1 MINQPDLN
9 LSQKPKLIPS
19 LLAGFE
25 AVANHIELIIL
36 PIALDLLLW
45 FGPHLRIKDI
55 VQPILA
61 NLTLPNELQ
70 SGEFAQIFSNTK
82 EIYFVLADR
91 FNIFSA
97 IRTLPVGIPSLIAN
111 ISPVTNPM
119 GSPIILE
126 ARNYSSAFLIWLV
139 VGLVGLIGSSYYYNS
154 INRVTSS
161 DKTQASPG
169 SIGWQTLQLL
179 YLTIICVLFII
190 IIIFPALMLVSF
202 LTLLSPI
209 LGQIALFAGGL
220 ILIWV
225 ITPMLYTPQVIFMQ
239 HQSIL
244 KALLS
249 SIRMVRFALPSSGL
263 FFIAVIIIA
272 QGLDL
277 LWQIPKENSW
287 FSLIGVAGHALVNT
301 SLTAAIFIY
310 YRDGMKWIQSIITKN
325 NLSPAT
331 ASELPKVK

>member
-1 MINQPDLN
+1 MENQPDLN

-55 VQPILA
+55 VHPILA

-97 IRTLPVGIPSLIAN
+97 IRTLPVGIPSLVAN
-111 ISPVTNPM
+111 ISPVTNPL
-119 GSPIILE
+119 GSPIVLE

-139 VGLVGLIGSSYYYNS
+139 VGLIGLIGSSYYYNS
-154 INRVTSS
+154 INQVTSS
-161 DKTQASPG
+161 DKAQVSPG

-202 LTLLSPI
+202 VTLLSPV

>member
-1 MINQPDLN
+1 MMNQPDLN
-9 LSQKPKLIPS
+9 LTLKPKLIPS

-36 PIALDLLLW
+36 PVILDLILW
-45 FGPHLRIKDI
+45 FGPHLRIKALL
-55 VQPILA
+55 QPL
-61 NLTLPNELQ
+61 LEGLKLPSELQ
-70 SGEFAQIFSNTK
+70 SGEFAQVFSSTK
-82 EIYFVLADR
+82 DIYYLLADR

-111 ISPVTNPM
+111 ISPVTNPL
-119 GSPIILE
+119 GSPIIME
-126 ARNYSSAFLIWLV
+126 TKNYSSAFMIWLV
-139 VGLVGLIGSSYYYNS
+139 VGIIGLIGSSYYYNS
-154 INRVTSS
+154 INRITSS
-161 DKTQASPG
+161 DNTKVTPG

-179 YLTIICVLFII
+179 YLTIICVIFIV
-190 IIIFPALMLVSF
+190 IIIFPTLMLVSF
-202 LTLLSPI
+202 LSLISPI

-239 HQSIL
+239 HQSVL

-287 FSLIGVAGHALVNT
+287 FALIGIAGHALVNT
-301 SLTAAIFIY
+301 SLIAAIFVY
-310 YRDGMKWIQSIITKN
+310 YRDGIKWIQSIITKN

-331 ASELPKVK
+331 ASELTKVN

>member
-9 LSQKPKLIPS
+9 LSLKPKLIPT

-25 AVANHIELIIL
+25 VVANHIELIIL
-36 PIALDLLLW
+36 PVILDLILW
-45 FGPHLRIKDI
+45 FGPHLRIK
-55 VQPILA
+55 VLLQPL
-61 NLTLPNELQ
+61 LEGLKLPSELQ
-70 SGEFAQIFSNTK
+70 SAEFAQIFSATK
-82 EIYFVLADR
+82 DIYYLLADR
-91 FNIFSA
+91 FNVFSA

-111 ISPVTNPM
+111 ISPVTNPL

-126 ARNYSSAFLIWLV
+126 ARNFSSAFMIWLV
-139 VGLVGLIGSSYYYNS
+139 VGLIGLIGSSYYYNS
-154 INRVTSS
+154 INRITSS
-161 DKTQASPG
+161 DKAQVTPG

-179 YLTIICVLFII
+179 YLTIICVIFIV
-190 IIIFPALMLVSF
+190 IIIFPTLMLVSF
-202 LTLLSPI
+202 LSLISPI

-225 ITPMLYTPQVIFMQ
+225 ITPMLYAPQVIFMQ
-239 HQSIL
+239 HQSVL

-287 FSLIGVAGHALVNT
+287 FSLIGIAGHALVNT
-301 SLTAAIFIY
+301 SLTAAIFVY
-310 YRDGMKWIQSIITKN
+310 YRDGIKWIQSIITKN

-331 ASELPKVK
+331 ASELPKVN

>member
-1 MINQPDLN
+1 MMNQPDLN
-9 LSQKPKLIPS
+9 LSLKPKLIPS

-36 PIALDLLLW
+36 PIILDLLLW
-45 FGPHLRIKDI
+45 FGPHLRIKEL
-55 VQPILA
+55 VQPFLVEL
-61 NLTLPNELQ
+61 NLPGGLN
-70 SGEFAQIFSNTK
+70 SGEFAQIFTATK
-82 EIYFVLADR
+82 DNYFILADR

-111 ISPVTNPM
+111 ISPITNPL

-126 ARNYSSAFLIWLV
+126 ARNYSSAFMIWLV
-139 VGLVGLIGSSYYYNS
+139 VGLIGLIGSSYYYNS
-154 INRVTSS
+154 INRITSS
-161 DKTQASPG
+161 DNTQASPG

-179 YLTIICVLFII
+179 YLTILCVLFII
-190 IIIFPALMLVSF
+190 IIVFPMFMLVSF
-202 LTLLSPI
+202 LSLLSPI
-209 LGQIALFAGGL
+209 LSQIALFAGGL

-225 ITPMLYTPQVIFMQ
+225 ITPMLYAPQVIFMQ
-239 HQSIL
+239 HQSVL

-263 FFIAVIIIA
+263 FFITVIIIA

-310 YRDGMKWIQSIITKN
+310 YRDGIKWIQSVITKN

-331 ASELPKVK
+331 ASELPKEN

>member
-36 PIALDLLLW
+36 PIILDLILW
-45 FGPHLRIKDI
+45 FGPHLRIK
-55 VQPILA
+55 VLLQPL
-61 NLTLPNELQ
+61 LEGLKLPSGLQ
-70 SGEFAQIFSNTK
+70 SSELAQIFSATK
-82 EIYFVLADR
+82 DISLLADR
-91 FNIFSA
+91 FNIFST
-97 IRTLPVGIPSLIAN
+97 IRTLPVGIPSLMAN
-111 ISPVTNPM
+111 ISPVTNPL
-119 GSPIILE
+119 GSPIVLE
-126 ARNYSSAFLIWLV
+126 ARNYSSGLMILLV
-139 VGLVGLIGSSYYYNS
+139 VGLIGLIGSSYYYNS
-154 INRVTSS
+154 INRITSS
-161 DKTQASPG
+161 DKAQVTPG

-179 YLTIICVLFII
+179 YLTIICVIFIVI
-190 IIIFPALMLVSF
+190 TIFPTVMLVSF
-202 LTLLSPI
+202 LNLISPI
-209 LGQIALFAGGL
+209 LGQMALFAGGM
-220 ILIWV
+220 ILIWI

-239 HQSIL
+239 HQSVL

-263 FFIAVIIIA
+263 FFITVIIIA

-287 FSLIGVAGHALVNT
+287 FSLIGIAGHALVNT
-301 SLTAAIFIY
+301 SLTAAIFVY
-310 YRDGMKWIQSIITKN
+310 YRDGIKWIQSIITKN

-331 ASELPKVK
+331 ASELPKVN

>member
-9 LSQKPKLIPS
+9 LSLKPKLIPS

-36 PIALDLLLW
+36 PIILDLILW
-45 FGPHLRIKDI
+45 FGPHLRIK
-55 VQPILA
+55 VLLQPL
-61 NLTLPNELQ
+61 LDGLKLPSELQ
-70 SGEFAQIFSNTK
+70 SGEFAQIFSATK
-82 EIYFVLADR
+82 DIYYLLADR

-111 ISPVTNPM
+111 ISPVTNPL
-119 GSPIILE
+119 GSPIIME
-126 ARNYSSAFLIWLV
+126 TKNYSSAFMIWLV
-139 VGLVGLIGSSYYYNS
+139 VGIIGLIGSSYYYNS
-154 INRVTSS
+154 INRIISS
-161 DKTQASPG
+161 DNTKVTPG

-179 YLTIICVLFII
+179 YLTIICVIFIV
-190 IIIFPALMLVSF
+190 IIIFPTLMLVSF
-202 LTLLSPI
+202 LSLISPI

-239 HQSIL
+239 HQSVL

-263 FFIAVIIIA
+263 LFIAVIIIA

-287 FSLIGVAGHALVNT
+287 FALIGIAGHALVNT
-301 SLTAAIFIY
+301 SLIAAIFVY
-310 YRDGMKWIQSIITKN
+310 YRDGIKWIQSIITKN

-331 ASELPKVK
+331 ASELPKVN

>member
-1 MINQPDLN
+1 MENQPDLN

-97 IRTLPVGIPSLIAN
+97 IRTLPVGIPSLVAN
-111 ISPVTNPM
+111 ISPVTNPL
-119 GSPIILE
+119 GSPIVLE

-139 VGLVGLIGSSYYYNS
+139 VGLIGLIGSSYYYNS
-154 INRVTSS
+154 INQVTSS
-161 DKTQASPG
+161 DKAQVSPG

-202 LTLLSPI
+202 VTLLSPV

>member
-9 LSQKPKLIPS
+9 LALKPKLIPS

-36 PIALDLLLW
+36 PVILDLILW
-45 FGPHLRIKDI
+45 FGPHLRIKALL
-55 VQPILA
+55 QPL
-61 NLTLPNELQ
+61 LEGLKLPSELQ
-70 SGEFAQIFSNTK
+70 SGEFAQVFSSTK
-82 EIYFVLADR
+82 EIYYLLADR

-97 IRTLPVGIPSLIAN
+97 IRALPVGIPSLIAN
-111 ISPVTNPM
+111 ISPITNPL

-126 ARNYSSAFLIWLV
+126 ARNYSSAFMIWFV
-139 VGLVGLIGSSYYYNS
+139 VGLIGLIGSSYYYNS
-154 INRVTSS
+154 INRITSS
-161 DKTQASPG
+161 DKAQVTPG

-179 YLTIICVLFII
+179 YLTIICVIFIV
-190 IIIFPALMLVSF
+190 IIIFPTLMLVSF
-202 LTLLSPI
+202 LSLISPI

-239 HQSIL
+239 HQSVL

-263 FFIAVIIIA
+263 FFIVVIIIA

-287 FSLIGVAGHALVNT
+287 FSLIGIAGHAMVNT
-301 SLTAAIFIY
+301 SLIAAIFVY
-310 YRDGMKWIQSIITKN
+310 YRDGIKWIQSIITKN

-331 ASELPKVK
+331 ASELPKVN